1 MRGGVCALFRK
12 KILIV
17 DDSSFFAKIIV
28 KALTQEGYDVI
39 WAPCGEDGLRMVREE
54 KPDLVLL
61 DVVMPDISGFEV
73 CRILRTAESN
83 NLMPIIMLT
92 SKDNHEDLLAGLD
105 LGADDYIIK
114 PFDDRELLC
123 RVKNTIKRID
133 RNRNAN
139 PLTGLPGNLEIMR
152 ELDYRIEIKLPFA
165 AIYAD
170 LDNFKAYNDAYGFM
184 KGDVAIKLTADI
196 LRDAAAVADTD
207 SFIGHIGG
215 DDFIMIVNPACADS
229 VCQTIID
236 HFDQRISALY
246 VDDDLV
252 RGHIVTYNRQGDETL
267 FPVMTISLAVVTN
280 DRKTYTSHL
289 EVSDIAAELKKKAKA
304 LSGSVCVKDTRSYK

>member
-1 MRGGVCALFRK
+1 MFRK

-17 DDSSFFAKIIV
+17 DDSSFFAQIIL
-28 KALTQEGYDVI
+28 KALSQEGYDVI
-39 WAPCGEDGLRMVREE
+39 WAPCGEDALRMVREE

-73 CRILRTAESN
+73 CRILRAAESN

-92 SKDNHEDLLAGLD
+92 SKDGHEDLLAGLD
-105 LGADDYIIK
+105 LGADDYIFK
-114 PFDDRELLC
+114 PFDNRELLC
-123 RVKNTIKRID
+123 RVKNTLKRID

-152 ELDYRIEIKLPFA
+152 ELDYRIEKKLPFA

-196 LRDAAAVADTD
+196 LRDAAAIGDCE
-207 SFIGHIGG
+207 SFMGHIGG
-215 DDFIMIVNPACADS
+215 DDFIVIVNPACAES
-229 VCQTIID
+229 VCNEILKR
-236 HFDQRISALY
+236 FDQRIRGLY
-246 VDDDLV
+246 AENDLE
-252 RGHIVTYNRQGDETL
+252 RGHIVTYNRQGAETL
-267 FPVMTISLAVVTN
+267 FPIMTISLAVVTN
-280 DRKTYTSHL
+280 ENRSYLSHL
-289 EVSDIAAELKKKAKA
+289 EVSDTAAELKKKAKS
-304 LSGSVCVKDTRSYK
+304 LNGSAYVKDARAYA

>member
-1 MRGGVCALFRK
+1 MGNLFRK

-17 DDSSFFAKIIV
+17 DDSSFFANIII

-39 WAPCGEDGLRMVREE
+39 WASCGEDALRMVREE

-73 CRILRTAESN
+73 CRILRAAESN

-92 SKDNHEDLLAGLD
+92 SKDGHDDVLTGLD

-114 PFDDRELLC
+114 PFDNRELLS

-152 ELDYRIEIKLPFA
+152 ELDYIIGKKLLFA

-170 LDNFKAYNDAYGFM
+170 LDNFKSYNDAYGFL
-184 KGDVAIKLTADI
+184 KGDIAIKLTADI
-196 LRDAAAVADTD
+196 LRDAAAVCEADP
-207 SFIGHIGG
+207 FIGHIGG
-215 DDFIMIVNPACADS
+215 DDFIVIVKPECAD
-229 VCQTIID
+229 IICREIIEN
-236 HFDQRISALY
+236 FGKRIRALY
-246 VDDDLV
+246 DEEDLA
-252 RGHIVTYNRQGDETL
+252 RGYIVTHNRQGDETL
-267 FPVMTISLAVVTN
+267 FPIMTISLAVVTN
-280 DRKTYTSHL
+280 ENRTFTTHL
-289 EVSDIAAELKKKAKA
+289 EVSDTAAELKKKAKSI
-304 LSGSVCVKDTRSYK
+304 SGSVCIKDSRSYT

>member
-1 MRGGVCALFRK
+1 MFRK

-17 DDSSFFAKIIV
+17 DDSIFFAKVIV
-28 KALTQEGYDVI
+28 KALSEEGYNVI
-39 WAPCGEDGLRMVREE
+39 WAPCGEDALRMVRQE

-73 CRILRTAESN
+73 CRILRAAESN

-92 SKDNHEDLLAGLD
+92 SRDGHEDMLAGLD

-114 PFDDRELLC
+114 PFDNRELLS

-152 ELDYRIEIKLPFA
+152 ELDYRIEKKLPFA

-196 LRDAAAVADTD
+196 LRDAAAVGDCD
-207 SFIGHIGG
+207 SFMGHIGG
-215 DDFIMIVNPACADS
+215 DDFIIIVNPLCVES
-229 VCQTIID
+229 VCQGIIER
-236 HFDQRISALY
+236 FDQRIRILY
-246 VDDDLV
+246 ADNDLE
-252 RGHIVTYNRQGDETL
+252 RGHIVMYNRQGAETRY
-267 FPVMTISLAVVTN
+267 PVMTISLAVVTN
-280 DRKTYTSHL
+280 ENRSYSSHL
-289 EVSDIAAELKKKAKA
+289 EVSDIAAELKKRAK
-304 LSGSVCVKDTRSYK
+304 SINGSVYIKDTRAYT

>member
-1 MRGGVCALFRK
+1 MFRK

-17 DDSSFFAKIIV
+17 DDSSFYASVIL
-28 KALTQEGYDVI
+28 KALTQEGYEVV
-39 WAPCGEDGLRMVREE
+39 WAPCGEDALRMVREE

-61 DVVMPDISGFEV
+61 DIIMPDISGYEV
-73 CRILRTAESN
+73 CRILRAAESN

-92 SKDNHEDLLAGLD
+92 SRDGHEDMLTGLD

-114 PFDDRELLC
+114 PFDNRELLC

-152 ELDYRIEIKLPFA
+152 ELDYRIEKKLPFA

-196 LRDAAAVADTD
+196 LNDAAAVGDSD
-207 SFIGHIGG
+207 SFLGHIGG
-215 DDFIMIVNPACADS
+215 DDFIVIVNPVCAES
-229 VCQTIID
+229 VCQGIID
-236 HFDQRISALY
+236 CFDQRIRGLY
-246 VDDDLV
+246 AENDLEQ
-252 RGHIVTYNRQGDETL
+252 GHIVTYNRQGDETL
-267 FPVMTISLAVVTN
+267 CPIMTISLAVVTN
-280 DRKTYTSHL
+280 ENRSFTSHL
-289 EVSDIAAELKKKAKA
+289 EVSDTAAELKKKAK
-304 LSGSVCVKDTRSYK
+304 SISFSVYLKDNRKYA

>member
-1 MRGGVCALFRK
+1 LFRK

-17 DDSSFFAKIIV
+17 DDSSFFAQIIL
-28 KALTQEGYDVI
+28 KALTQEGYEVV
-39 WAPCGEDGLRMVREE
+39 WAPCGEDALRMVREE

-73 CRILRTAESN
+73 CRILRSAESN

-92 SKDNHEDLLAGLD
+92 SKDGHEDVLAGLD

-114 PFDDRELLC
+114 PFDNRELLS

-133 RNRNAN
+133 RNRNAS

-152 ELDYRIEIKLPFA
+152 ELDYRIERKLPFA

-170 LDNFKAYNDAYGFM
+170 LDNFKSYNDAYGFL

-196 LRDAAAVADTD
+196 LRDAAAVADAD

-215 DDFIMIVNPACADS
+215 DDFIMIVNASCSES
-229 VCQTIID
+229 VCRAIIEQ
-236 HFDQRISALY
+236 FDQRIRALY
-246 VDDDLV
+246 DEEDLK

-267 FPVMTISLAVVTN
+267 FPIMTLSLAVVTN
-280 DRKTYTSHL
+280 ENRRYTTHI
-289 EVSDIAAELKKKAKA
+289 EVSDTAAELKKKAKS
-304 LSGSVCVKDTRSYK
+304 LCGSVYVRDTRVYK